1 MRARDGIP
9 AGILNVNEEVRA
21 MRSLLA
27 YLGGK
32 SLLAGKI
39 IKRIPPHACYCEVFA
54 GAAWVL
60 FTKEESKVE
69 ILNDIN
75 TELVTLYRV
84 VKLHLEEFI
93 RYLKW
98 VLVARDEFERFKKE
112 DPETLT
118 DIQRAVRFY
127 FLLKAGYSAK
137 VKRPTFGISAQS
149 PPRLN
154 LLRIEEDLSAVHLRL
169 ARVYIENKPYE
180 QVIRC
185 FDKPGTFFYLDPPY
199 YGHEKDYGD
208 EIFYRE
214 DFGKLRDILAQIRGK
229 FILSINDHPR
239 MRETFRE
246 FRISRE
252 KTTYTTG
259 YGHGSHKA
267 VTALLISNY

>member
-1 MRARDGIP
+1 
-9 AGILNVNEEVRA
+9 

-32 SLLAGKI
+32 HLLAPKI
-39 IKRIPPHACYCEVFA
+39 IKRIPAHTCYCEVFA

-60 FTKEESKVE
+60 FKEEETKVE

-75 TELVTLYRV
+75 IELVTLYRV
-84 VKLHLEEFI
+84 VKHHLEEFI

-98 VLVARDEFERFKKE
+98 ILVARDEFERFKKE
-112 DPETLT
+112 DPKTLT
-118 DIQRAVRFY
+118 DIQRSVRFY

-137 VKRPTFGISAQS
+137 VKKPTFGISAER

-169 ARVYIENKPYE
+169 ARVYFENKPYAE
-180 QVIRC
+180 LIKC

-208 EIFYRE
+208 GIFYRE
-214 DFGKLRDILAQIRGK
+214 DFQKLSDILSKIRGK
-229 FILSINDHPR
+229 FLLSINDHPR
-239 MRETFRE
+239 TREIFKG
-246 FRISRE
+246 FRISKE
-252 KTTYTTG
+252 
-259 YGHGSHKA
+259 
-267 VTALLISNY
+267 